1 MWSWRR
7 DLNPRPSDYKS
18 DALPTELRQP
28 DCISLFVDREGTRKL
43 RRATATNS
51 KISILAHGPQLRLQP
66 AERASICSMLQ
77 ELWRPESP
85 VYRSLE
91 PWRTVLPLWRKALW
105 RFLRSGARCG
115 HFHRQTCR
123 KFHTLTDQSSARTRL
138 SCPVLA
144 RLAAGPISGM
154 LRPPPLCRVLPRVV
168 PKSRTCPLGVSSGHR
183 MRMAV

>member
-28 DCISLFVDREGTRKL
+28 DCISLSWDREGTPKL
-43 RRATATNS
+43 RRARATNS
-51 KISILAHGPQLRLQP
+51 KISILIHGPQLRLQA
-66 AERASICSMLQ
+66 AERATVCSMLQ
-77 ELWRPESP
+77 ELWPPESP

-123 KFHTLTDQSSARTRL
+123 KFHTLTDQSSARTR
-138 SCPVLA
+138 SSFPA
-144 RLAAGPISGM
+144 PAQRAAGPISEM
-154 LRPPPLCRVLPRVV
+154 LLPPPLCPVLTRVV
-168 PKSRTCPLGVSSGHR
+168 LKSRTCPLRLFLRHIGR
-183 MRMAV
+183 R